1 MMTKQI
7 KIVLD
12 NIQKAK
18 DINFVNSTVDSI
30 ITSLHDF
37 PNDVSK
43 MSFDRDK
50 NMSFVKFT
58 LRVSKTGDMVF
69 ILIKEWLNLCLE
81 TEPNLFISI
90 SEIEEKAKTGT
101 TYRFFTYVPN

>member
-1 MMTKQI
+1 MMTKEI
-7 KIVLD
+7 KIVVD

-18 DINFVNSTVDSI
+18 DINFVNNTIDSI
-30 ITSLHDF
+30 IESMHDF
-37 PNDVSK
+37 PKEVSK
-43 MSFDRDK
+43 LSFERDK

-58 LRVSKTGDMVF
+58 LRVSKTGDMIF

-90 SEIEEKAKTGT
+90 SEIEEKALTGT